1 MVKAPKSEREAGL
14 RGKRGITEVLGK

>member
-1 MVKAPKSEREAGL
+1 MVKAPESEREAGL